1 MSATVAVL
9 LPLILVVLTGVLELG
24 AARVVAERA
33 RIAADLAALTAANDQ
48 DETVLRSTGALRVPG
63 DAGRVAREHL
73 ALDLAPLA
81 GALAADPSSIAAAA
95 EVTVADRAV
104 RLRADLPVR
113 TPLLGALLGRPVTVI
128 ELLSVGAPR

>member
-1 MSATVAVL
+1 MSATVVVL
-9 LPLILVVLTGVLELG
+9 LPLIIVVLTGGLELG

-33 RIAADLAALTAANDQ
+33 RIAADLATLTAANDQ
-48 DETVLRSTGALRVPG
+48 DEAVLRSTGTLRVSA
-63 DAGRVAREHL
+63 DAERVAREHL

-81 GALAADPSSIAAAA
+81 GSLAADPAAIAAAA
-95 EVTVADRAV
+95 EVTVGERTV

>member
-1 MSATVAVL
+1 MSATVVVL
-9 LPLILVVLTGVLELG
+9 LPLIIVVLTGVLELG

-33 RIAADLAALTAANDQ
+33 RIAADLATLTAANDQ
-48 DETVLRSTGALRVPG
+48 DETVLRSTGTLRVSA
-63 DAGRVAREHL
+63 DAERVAREHL

-81 GALAADPSSIAAAA
+81 GSLAADPASIAAAA
-95 EVTVADRAV
+95 EVTVGERTV